1 MSRKKQAPIRKL
13 PTDPLYNSVL
23 ITRMINKLM
32 IDGKRSI
39 AERIFYK
46 ALDLV
51 ATQTKQNPLEVFE
64 KALENIGP
72 LTEVRSRRVG
82 GSNYQVPVDVSSRR
96 RTTLS
101 LRWLII
107 FSRKRPE
114 KTMEL
119 RLAREMI
126 DAANQT
132 GASVKKR
139 TDTHKMAEANKAFA
153 HFKW

>member
-101 LRWLII
+101 LR
-107 FSRKRPE
+107 
-114 KTMEL
+114 
-119 RLAREMI
+119 
-126 DAANQT
+126 
-132 GASVKKR
+132 
-139 TDTHKMAEANKAFA
+139 
-153 HFKW
+153 